1 MKNLIKNSQKLVE
14 YLFGQLKTSFV
25 NFEKT
30 FVFASFMSS
39 TPAFLLVPHKKSS
52 VQAGLRRFSA
62 LNYRTVAVLSIL
74 TTSFLNSCTTVKE
87 YEKNKLNDAEMVLGN
102 RTIEKTELSFQSYRE
117 GSSGANAGK
126 VGGGCGCN

>member
-1 MKNLIKNSQKLVE
+1 MKNIIKNTRNIAQN
-14 YLFGQLKTSFV
+14 LFGQLRTSFV
-25 NFEKT
+25 NFGKT
-30 FVFASFMSS
+30 FVSTSFMSS
-39 TPAFLLVPHKKSS
+39 TPACHSELVEES
-52 VQAGLRRFSA
+52 VQAGLRRFNV

-74 TTSFLNSCTTVKE
+74 TIPFLNSCTTVKE

-102 RTIEKTELSFQSYRE
+102 LTVEKTELSFQSYRE

>member
-1 MKNLIKNSQKLVE
+1 MKYLIKYKQKLVE
-14 YLFGQLKTSFV
+14 NLFGQLRTSFV
-25 NFEKT
+25 NFGKT
-30 FVFASFMSS
+30 FVSTSFMSS
-39 TPAFLLVPHKKSS
+39 TAACHSELVEES
-52 VQAGLRRFSA
+52 VQAGLRRFNV

-74 TTSFLNSCTTVKE
+74 TIPFLNSCTTVKE

-102 RTIEKTELSFQSYRE
+102 RTVEKTELSFQSYRE